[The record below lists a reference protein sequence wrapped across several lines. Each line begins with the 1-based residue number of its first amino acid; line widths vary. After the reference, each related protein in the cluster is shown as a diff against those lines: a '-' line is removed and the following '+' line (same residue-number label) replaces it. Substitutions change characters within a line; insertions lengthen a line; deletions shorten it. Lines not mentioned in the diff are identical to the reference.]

1 MCWGLSLAV
10 MACVLAA
17 QEKPKAEARAEAT
30 AAPKVEEPRD
40 KITTSQHVVRL
51 GGQEIRY
58 TATAGTLVVRDEDGK
73 AKANLFFIAYTRD
86 GVDAAKRPVTF
97 SFNGGPGSSSV
108 WLHLGAFGPQRVLL
122 EDDGTAPAPPY
133 RLIDNEGSL
142 LDLTDLVFL
151 DPITTGFSRSIPVAE
166 DEPFHGVEEDIRS
179 VGDFI
184 RLWTSRYQRWS
195 SPKFL
200 AGESYGTTRAAG
212 LSGYLQRRH
221 GMFLNG
227 IVLVSAVLDFATG
240 DFHPGHDLPYPLFLP
255 TYTATAWYHKR
266 LSADLQGDLAKA
278 LREAED
284 FSRGEYQRAL
294 WLGDRLS
301 PEDRARVADQL
312 ARLTGLDRRKIEAWN
327 LRIVDDSL
335 FEDLLG
341 AEGLRVGR
349 LDSRFKAPVIPGT
362 GGDGLASDP
371 SYDNIQ
377 GAYTSALNA
386 YLRGALKFESDL
398 PYEILTGRV
407 RPWSFKGYE
416 NRFVNVGPTLAGA
429 MRQNPALKVYVANGY
444 YDVATPYF
452 ATQYTFDHIGL
463 TAPMKQNV
471 RFGYYEAGHMMYIHK
486 RSLVKLREELAA
498 FYRWAAPAAAPAAAP
513 GP

>member
-1 MCWGLSLAV
+1 MKRVLPLCCGLLLLVATSSA
-10 MACVLAA
+10 AA
-17 QEKPKAEARAEAT
+17 QEKPKPEAKGD
-30 AAPKVEEPRD
+30 AAPKAEELRD
-40 KITTSQHVVRL
+40 KVVTTQHVLRL

-58 TATAGTLVVRDEDGK
+58 TANAGTLVVRDEDGK

-97 SFNGGPGSSSV
+97 TFNGGPGSSSV

-122 EDDGTAPAPPY
+122 EDDGAAPAPPY
-133 RLIDNEGSL
+133 RWVDNEGSL

-151 DPITTGFSRSIPVAE
+151 DPITTGFSRSIPVGE

-221 GMFLNG
+221 GMYLNG

-266 LSADLQGDLAKA
+266 LPADLQGDLATA
-278 LREAED
+278 LREAEE

-294 WLGDRLS
+294 WLGDRLT
-301 PEDRARVADQL
+301 PEEKARAADQL
-312 ARLTGLDRRKIEAWN
+312 ARLTGLDRRKIETWN
-327 LRIVDDSL
+327 LRIADDSL
-335 FEDLLG
+335 YEDLLG

-349 LDSRFKAPVIPGT
+349 LDSRFKAPVVPGA
-362 GGDGLASDP
+362 GGEGLASDP

-377 GAYTSALNA
+377 GAYTSTLNA
-386 YLRGALKFESDL
+386 YLRAELKFESDL

-452 ATQYTFDHIGL
+452 ATQYTFDHLGL
-463 TAPMKQNV
+463 TAAMKRNV
-471 RFGYYEAGHMMYIHK
+471 RFGFYEAGHMMYIHK
-486 RSLVKLREELAA
+486 PSLLKLREELAG
-498 FYRWAAPAAAPAAAP
+498 FYRWAAPP
-513 GP
+513 GN